1 MNSEPSTDESY
12 ILPPEGVRLTQEDVR
27 RLMEEPSLETKIA
40 VIGKVSRHYDPG
52 ILSDSEMQIAEQ
64 IIRLLVQ
71 DSVIRV
77 RRAISESLQENPH
90 IPRDIALTLAN
101 DLESVATPML
111 SMSSVLRDNDL
122 IDLIHQSDELWR
134 YLAIAQRKNLSEN
147 VSGSLVN
154 TQLNEVLRTVLENP
168 TAHIS
173 EVSFHQIAERA
184 KEDGTLVDAMLSRG
198 SLPLAAVER
207 LTQYVSEDM
216 LRQLR
221 EKCRSL
227 DEEQLDAGTRQ
238 AQEFTTLELL
248 GRPADRAQTIRLV
261 EQLYEDGRLTASLII
276 NALCQGN
283 LDFFE
288 VSLARLANI
297 PVENA
302 HLLVADKG
310 RLGFRALY
318 NKTQLPGTMYKAVR
332 LLLDSVRLTL
342 GDGVKPGTGH
352 FSNFVVRRMIEMAEK
367 EHVENLP
374 YVLAILRQRQPLSA

>member
-1 MNSEPSTDESY
+1 MNSEPSIDQSY